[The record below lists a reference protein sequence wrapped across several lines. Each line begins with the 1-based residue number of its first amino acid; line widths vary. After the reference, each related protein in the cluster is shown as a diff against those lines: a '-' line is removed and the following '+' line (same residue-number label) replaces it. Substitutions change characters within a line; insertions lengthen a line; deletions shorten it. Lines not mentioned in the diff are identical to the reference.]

1 MRAMIVGGGIGGL
14 TAALSLHA
22 AGIECSVV
30 ESAAALRPLGVGI
43 NLQPHAVRELTEL
56 GLGEDLAASGIA
68 TSYMTFTDR
77 YGGQILALPR
87 GKAAGYRWPQY
98 SIHRGELQMI
108 LLAAV
113 LERLGPEAVRTATR
127 LEGFEQADGTVTATL
142 TDVRS
147 GAVSSERVDALIG
160 ADGIH
165 STVRLRLH
173 GTDPLKWSGIT
184 MWRGVSECDPFLDD
198 ATVLVAGSNRSAKF
212 VAYPVSARARGRGQA
227 LINWVAEVNT
237 AEPGAVS
244 MADWSREG
252 SASDVLEHF
261 GGWKLP
267 WLDIRD
273 VVQRSAQVLEYPMV
287 DREPLPVWGSGLI
300 TLLGDAAHP
309 MYPIGSNGGSQAILD
324 ARVLAHALAT
334 HDDVRHGL
342 VAYERE
348 RREPANA
355 LVLAHRALPMERTIT
370 MVMDRAPGGFTD
382 IAEVLTPAEIARMAD
397 DQRRITDM
405 DVETLNTRPSWTV

>member
-30 ESAAALRPLGVGI
+30 ESAAVLRPLGVGI

-56 GLGEDLAASGIA
+56 GLGADLAASGIA

-77 YGGQILALPR
+77 HGGQILALPR
-87 GKAAGYRWPQY
+87 GRAAGYRWPQY
-98 SIHRGELQMI
+98 SIHRGDLQMI

-113 LERLGPEAVRTATR
+113 RERLGPEAVRTATR
-127 LEGFEQADGTVTATL
+127 LESFEEQD
-142 TDVRS
+142 
-147 GAVSSERVDALIG
+147 GAVTVHLKDARSSERVDVLIG

-173 GTDPLKWSGIT
+173 GPDPLKWSGIT
-184 MWRGVSECDPFLDD
+184 MWRGVSEGDPFLDD

-212 VAYPVSARARGRGQA
+212 VAYPVSARARGSGKA

-252 SASDVLEHF
+252 SAADVLEHF

-267 WLDIRD
+267 CLDIHD
-273 VVQRSAQVLEYPMV
+273 VVRRSAQVLEYPMV
-287 DREPLPVWGSGLI
+287 DREPLPVWGSGLV

-334 HDDVRHGL
+334 HEDVRRGL

-370 MVMDRAPGGFTD
+370 MVMDRAPDGFAD
-382 IAEVLTPAEIARMAD
+382 IAEVLTPAELARMAA